1 MLLEAEDSVLMNLDG
16 GLESQL
22 LATSPSMNMAS
33 QFIND
38 QRERERERER
48 ERKREREDHE
58 N

>member
-16 GLESQL
+16 AWNLS
-22 LATSPSMNMAS
+22 SPSMNMAS

-38 QRERERERER
+38 EREREREG
-48 ERKREREDHE
+48 EREDHE

>member
-1 MLLEAEDSVLMNLDG
+1 MLLEAEDSG
-16 GLESQL
+16 PTHESRWGLESQL

-38 QRERERERER
+38 HRE
-48 ERKREREDHE
+48 REREDHE